1 MKLKILQQVIV
12 MSKYA
17 VFGTILQFILIN
29 VIIAS
34 PGNAQKMS
42 IEKIHLSISTNHATI
57 EQVFDKVEHTT
68 DFSFAFNKS
77 ILKRQKEF
85 SMNFD
90 QVSLADLLR
99 FISKKA
105 DLRFKR
111 VDETIHVYKKN
122 SSKGVL
128 SEHILIDDKRYAII
142 SGRVT
147 DETSEP
153 LPGVNVVEKGTTNG
167 TVTDPDGNYQISV
180 PEGSTLVFSSIG
192 YISTERPVTSE
203 STINVSLSADIT
215 KLSEIVVVGY
225 GTQERANVTG
235 ALSSVKGEDLSSLP
249 SVGVDHALQGRAAG
263 VTVLSAGAPGSRPL
277 VRIRG
282 LGTFG
287 NGDPL
292 YVVNGVPTSNIND
305 INPNSVESVEV
316 LKDAATAAI
325 YGSRGSNGVILIT
338 TKKGVPGASGKPQF
352 SFDAYYG
359 TSNIGKTLDLLNVE
373 QYTAYASEYDA
384 DTSVPGNQLPS
395 RLTDPQWASFLTE
408 TDWQDEVFQSGTIQS
423 YNLGVSGG
431 SETANYSLNAGY
443 FDQEGIIIG
452 TGFERYSFGLN
463 SGIKVT
469 DKLELGQTLSLG
481 ISTRDK
487 EGRTGGTGRTLI
499 EHMIK
504 IPPYLPVIDPN
515 DPNGGYKETDM
526 VDFQDGEN
534 PVRFQLAYDDVDR
547 VSSVLGSFYAQYE
560 IIKGLKFKSQIG
572 LDLNYNNNTI
582 HSRSFTNGEFVTQTF
597 AQTTQ
602 NTTRYLSTVFTNSLD
617 YSVSLEGG
625 HNINATIVAEQQKST
640 SNFMSGVSNNTLT
653 DEIPEV
659 SFPANNLFSNTTK
672 YSIISYIGRVNYN
685 YKDRYLIGASIRRDG
700 SSRFGP
706 NNKWGSFPSVSAAW
720 RISNEQFMQTNGLV
734 SNLKVRASWGK
745 AGNDGIG
752 NYLFQSG
759 LLTTF
764 NYILQD
770 GNLLNGVSP
779 FGLSNPDLKWE
790 EVTMTNVGLDI
801 GILQDQI
808 TASFEYYNNKND
820 DLLLFLPTPASLGV
834 PAGNA
839 PTNIASVKTEGFEF
853 NLGYK
858 DVEGDLKWSASL
870 NLGTS
875 KNEATSL
882 GNSVAAIQNAP
893 FEADNLNRI
902 VVGDPLYHFYG
913 WQTDGLF
920 QNQSEIDNHAT
931 QPGAEPGDIR
941 FKDINGDGVINAEDK
956 TSIGDPNPDLT
967 YGLNLSASYK
977 GFDLTVFFS
986 GVKGIDIYNT
996 TRYDL
1001 EGMTRLFN
1009 SGTAVLNRWT
1019 GEGTSTT
1026 IPRAAQGDPNGNTR
1040 VSDRFVEDGS
1050 FTKLR
1055 NITLGY
1061 TLPSQIQNK
1070 LGLGQIR
1077 FYVSGQNLFT
1087 ITDYSGYDPE
1097 IGSRVQSFS
1106 GVSEIGI
1113 DRGFYP
1119 QPRSVIG
1126 GIKLTF

>member
-1 MKLKILQQVIV
+1 

-17 VFGTILQFILIN
+17 IFGTILQCILIN
-29 VIIAS
+29 FILAS

-42 IEKIHLSISTNHATI
+42 IEKVNLSINTENASI
-57 EQVFDKVEHTT
+57 EQVFAEVENTT
-68 DFSFAFNKS
+68 MFSFAFNRS
-77 ILKRQKEF
+77 ILRKKKAYTI
-85 SMNFD
+85 NFD
-90 QVSLADLLR
+90 NVTLADLLR

-122 SSKGVL
+122 VSQGAL
-128 SEHILIDDKRYAII
+128 SELISIDDQQYAIV
-142 SGRVT
+142 SGKVK
-147 DETSEP
+147 DENGEP

-180 PEGSTLVFSSIG
+180 QEGSTLVFSSIG
-192 YISTERPVTSE
+192 YVTLERLVNSQ
-203 STINVSLSADIT
+203 STINITLMQDIT
-215 KLSEIVVVGY
+215 ALSEIVVVGY

-235 ALSSVKGEDLSSLP
+235 ALSSVKGEDIASVP

-263 VTVLSAGAPGSRPL
+263 VTVLSAGAPGSKPL

-292 YVVNGVPTSNIND
+292 FVVNGVPTSNIND
-305 INPNSVESVEV
+305 INTNNIESVEV

-338 TKKGVPGASGKPQF
+338 TKKGSFGSGRKPNI

-359 TSNIGKTLDLLNVE
+359 ASQINNTLDLLNPA
-373 QYTAYASEYDA
+373 QYTEYAGEYDT
-384 DTSVPGNQLPS
+384 DPSIPGNQLPA
-395 RLTDPQWASFLTE
+395 RLTDPQWADFLTD
-408 TDWQDEVFQSGTIQS
+408 TDWQDEVFQSGRIQN
-423 YNLGVSGG
+423 YNIGISGG
-431 SETANYSLNAGY
+431 SENLSYSLNAGY
-443 FDQEGIIIG
+443 FEQEGIIVG

-463 SGIKVT
+463 SNVKVT
-469 DKLELGQTLSLG
+469 EKLDFAQTLSVG

-487 EGRTGGTGRTLI
+487 ESGTGTTGRTLI

-504 IPPYLPVIDPN
+504 IPPYLPVFDPN
-515 DPNGGYKETDM
+515 DPNGGYKETDA
-526 VDFQDGEN
+526 VDFQDSQN
-534 PVRFQLAYDDVDR
+534 PVRFQLARNDVDK
-547 VSSVLGSFYAQYE
+547 VSSVIGTFYGQYE
-560 IIKGLKFKSQIG
+560 ILEGLKFKSQIG
-572 LDLNYNNNTI
+572 LDLNYNNNNI
-582 HSRSFTNGEFVTQTF
+582 HSKSFTNGEFVTQNF
-597 AQTTQ
+597 AQITRTD
-602 NTTRYLSTVFTNSLD
+602 NRYLSTVFTNSLNYTTD
-617 YSVSLEGG
+617 LAGG
-625 HNINATIVAEQQKST
+625 HNLDVVVVAEQQKST
-640 SNFMSGVSNNTLT
+640 TNIFTARSNNSLT

-659 SFPANNLFSNTTK
+659 SFPGNQLSSTTNK

-685 YKDRYLIGASIRRDG
+685 YRDKYLLGASIRRDG
-700 SSRFGP
+700 SSRFGK

-720 RISNEQFMQTNGLV
+720 RISNEEFIPTMNLI
-734 SNLKVRASWGK
+734 SNLKLRASWGK
-745 AGNDGIG
+745 AGNDRIG
-752 NYLFQSG
+752 DYLFQSG
-759 LLTTF
+759 LLSTF
-764 NYILQD
+764 NYVLQD
-770 GNLLNGVSP
+770 GNILNGVSP
-779 FGLSNPDLKWE
+779 LGLSNPDLKWE
-790 EVTMTNVGLDI
+790 EVTMTNIGLDVGL
-801 GILQDQI
+801 LQDQV
-808 TASFEYYNNKND
+808 TFSFEYYKNEND

-839 PTNIASVKTEGFEF
+839 PTNIASVKTRGFEV

-858 DVEGDLKWSASL
+858 DNEGALKWSASL

-875 KNEATSL
+875 KNEAVSL
-882 GNSVAAIQNAP
+882 GQDVVSIQNAP

-902 VVGDPLYHFYG
+902 VVGEPLYHFYG

-920 QNQSEIDNHAT
+920 QNQSEIDNHAM
-931 QPGAEPGDIR
+931 QPGAAPGDIR
-941 FKDINGDGVINAEDK
+941 FKDLNNDGVIDASDK
-956 TSIGDPNPDLT
+956 AIIGDPNPDLT
-967 YGLNLSASYK
+967 FGLNLSAEYK
-977 GFDLTVFFS
+977 RFDFTVFFNGVS
-986 GVKGIDIYNT
+986 GNDIYNT

-1040 VSDRFVEDGS
+1040 ASDRFVEDGS
-1050 FTKLR
+1050 FIKMR

-1061 TLPSQIQNK
+1061 TLPSEK
-1070 LGLGQIR
+1070 LESLGLGQLRI
-1077 FYVSGQNLFT
+1077 YISGQNLIT

-1097 IGSRVQSFS
+1097 IGSRIQTNA

-1119 QPRSVIG
+1119 QPRAVIG
-1126 GIKLTF
+1126 GIKLAF